1 MAKLRA
7 NVSRCGV
14 IAVLLVSLFGC
25 SSVPKTKQP
34 DMTAQQKLE
43 QLLLSLPAVEKIEE
57 WPLPEVVH
65 DAGGS
70 RLKIFTRHYEICTTL
85 TDPLILRQ
93 LPVFL
98 ESAFRSYGQ
107 VVELPVE
114 AERKLLKVYF
124 FETRQQWEDYTNY
137 WAGRMAPSYLKIKS
151 GAYYLNGASVAY
163 KLSRQSNFSV
173 LAHEGW
179 HQYVDEF
186 FEYRMPAWLNEGLAT
201 YFEAYDWQQGQ
212 VSFSAALNNSRL
224 WDLKETMAKGRMFSV
239 ADLLVLDAGKV
250 LSHSHYRP
258 ADEKGD
264 PQVAAYYAQ
273 IYALV
278 RFLREYNYRQYELD
292 FRKMVGDGYKGD
304 WPLEAGQEN
313 QAQNRK
319 LPFTTQ
325 WNGAVGQLIFRY
337 YIKTDISVI
346 EQQYQQFCL
355 EILSRVRFGPKGM
368 DKL

>member
-1 MAKLRA
+1 
-7 NVSRCGV
+7 
-14 IAVLLVSLFGC
+14 
-25 SSVPKTKQP
+25 
-34 DMTAQQKLE
+34 MTAQQKLE
-43 QLLLSLPAVEKIEE
+43 KLLLSLPAVEKVEE

-65 DAGGS
+65 DASGS

-93 LPVFL
+93 LPVLL

-114 AERKLLKVYF
+114 TRRKLLKVYF

-212 VSFSAALNNSRL
+212 VTFSAALNSSRL

-239 ADLLVLDAGKV
+239 ADLLALDAGKV
-250 LSHSHYRP
+250 LSHSHYRLD
-258 ADEKGD
+258 DEKGD

-292 FRKMVGDGYKGD
+292 FRKMVEDGYNGG
-304 WPLEAGQEN
+304 WPLENGQED
-313 QAQNRK
+313 QARNRN

-325 WNGAVGQLIFRY
+325 WNAAVGQLIFRY
-337 YIKTDISVI
+337 YIRADISVI
-346 EQQYQQFCL
+346 EQQYQQFCM
-355 EILSRVRFGPKGM
+355 EILSRVRFDSKGM